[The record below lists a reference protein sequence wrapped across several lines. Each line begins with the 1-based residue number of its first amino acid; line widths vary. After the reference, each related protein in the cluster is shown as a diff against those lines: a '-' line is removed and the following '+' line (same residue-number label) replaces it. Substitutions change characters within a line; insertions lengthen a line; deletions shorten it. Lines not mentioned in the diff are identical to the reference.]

1 MFPALLDMFC
11 MAVLLAFD
19 LFDMFDDVIAAYWL
33 DVAPEAMVIVDGDT
47 GPAAMAAAANAL
59 SAKNASFF
67 MMSSPKTKLKICLVS
82 ASFVRSF

>member
-1 MFPALLDMFC
+1 

-19 LFDMFDDVIAAYWL
+19 LLVTAVSTSAAVCFDTAPEEMVIA
-33 DVAPEAMVIVDGDT
+33 EGDT

-67 MMSSPKTKLKICLVS
+67 MMSSPKTKLKIC
-82 ASFVRSF
+82 FVFRRSFAGDGTFSAVDIA